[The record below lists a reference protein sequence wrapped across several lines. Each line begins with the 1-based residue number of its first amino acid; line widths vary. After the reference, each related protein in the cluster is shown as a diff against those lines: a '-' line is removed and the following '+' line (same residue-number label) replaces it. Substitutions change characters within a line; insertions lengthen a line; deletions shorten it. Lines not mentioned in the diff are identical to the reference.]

1 MIISSFPE
9 LLLNLVK
16 NIGMER
22 GGGWIVFYLPA
33 PDNWQWWFRA
43 LCWEGFWAALTSVG
57 VLWSIIGI
65 YLGPGIGGMSHMRFL
80 CLWASHSKYLKP
92 RDHIWHFLFLM
103 IYLCVATVVI
113 AFYIPSES
121 LVELCTRVPNK
132 YCNNAIKN
140 TLKRVPGILK
150 LVLSRSRMVPTPR
163 KYPQSDL

>member
-1 MIISSFPE
+1 
-9 LLLNLVK
+9 
-16 NIGMER
+16 
-22 GGGWIVFYLPA
+22 
-33 PDNWQWWFRA
+33 
-43 LCWEGFWAALTSVG
+43 
-57 VLWSIIGI
+57 
-65 YLGPGIGGMSHMRFL
+65 MRFL

-92 RDHIWHFLFLM
+92 RDHILHFLFLM

-113 AFYIPSES
+113 AFYILSES

-150 LVLSRSRMVPTPR
+150 LVLSRSRMAPTPR